1 MPVPG
6 ATGEIDFTWKNMER
20 ELEINSNLRYISDAI
35 TRKIKSGCWTW
46 EKKNLTKP
54 IRMLKN
60 LF

>member
-1 MPVPG
+1 
-6 ATGEIDFTWKNMER
+6 MER